1 MMSNA
6 SASGFFIFRSVI
18 QRDLQLALRRK
29 SDSLA
34 ALIFF
39 AVVASLFPLGIGP
52 EQNLLTQIAPGMLWI
67 AALLAAM
74 LSLHKIFTEDFL
86 DGSLD
91 QLALSA
97 LPLPLVVLAKTIA
110 HWFSSG
116 FLLALISPVLALQFN
131 LPFDSVGVLFLS
143 LLLGTPLL
151 SLIGSIGAGLTLVS
165 RGSGTLIALI
175 VLPLVIPVLIFGA
188 GAVESYQSGLGFA
201 AHFSLLGAMLAIA
214 LFLAPLATAASVR
227 IALE

>member
-1 MMSNA
+1 MSR
-6 SASGFFIFRSVI
+6 SVSGFTIFQGVI
-18 QRDLQLALRRK
+18 ARDLRLALRRK

-34 ALIFF
+34 VLIFF

-52 EQNLLTQIAPGMLWI
+52 EQNLLMQIAPGMLWI

-74 LSLHKIFTEDFL
+74 LSLQKIFSEDFI

-91 QLALSA
+91 QIALTA
-97 LPLPLVVLAKTIA
+97 LPLPLVVFAKAIA
-110 HWFSSG
+110 HWISSG
-116 FLLALISPVLALQFN
+116 LLLALISPILALQFN
-131 LPFDSVGVLFLS
+131 LPMDTVGVLFLS

-151 SLIGSIGAGLTLVS
+151 SLIGSIGAGLTLAS
-165 RGSGTLIALI
+165 RGGGTLLALI
-175 VLPLVIPVLIFGA
+175 ILPLVSPVLIFGA
-188 GAVESYQSGLGFA
+188 GAVESYQSGLGVT

-214 LFLAPLATAASVR
+214 LFLAPFASAASIR

>member
-1 MMSNA
+1 MSTI
-6 SASGFFIFRSVI
+6 ASGFTIFKGVI

-74 LSLHKIFTEDFL
+74 LSLHKIFSDDFL

-91 QLALSA
+91 QIILTA

-110 HWFSSG
+110 HWISSG
-116 FLLALISPVLALQFN
+116 FLLALMAPILALQFN
-131 LPFDSVGVLFLS
+131 LPMSSAGVLFLS

-151 SLIGSIGAGLTLVS
+151 SLIGSIGAGLTLAS
-165 RGSGTLIALI
+165 RGGGTLLSLI
-175 VLPLVIPVLIFGA
+175 ILPLVTPVLIFGA
-188 GAVESYQSGLGFA
+188 GAVESYQTGLGFA
-201 AHFSLLGAMLAIA
+201 GHFSLLGAMLALA
-214 LFLAPLATAASVR
+214 LFLAPLAAAASIR

>member
-1 MMSNA
+1 
-6 SASGFFIFRSVI
+6 
-18 QRDLQLALRRK
+18 
-29 SDSLA
+29 
-34 ALIFF
+34 
-39 AVVASLFPLGIGP
+39 
-52 EQNLLTQIAPGMLWI
+52 
-67 AALLAAM
+67 
-74 LSLHKIFTEDFL
+74 
-86 DGSLD
+86 
-91 QLALSA
+91 
-97 LPLPLVVLAKTIA
+97 VLA
-110 HWFSSG
+110 W
-116 FLLALISPVLALQFN
+116 QFN

>member
-1 MMSNA
+1 MSH
-6 SASGFFIFRSVI
+6 SASTLSIFTGIIRH
-18 QRDLQLALRRK
+18 DLQLALRRK
-29 SDSLA
+29 SDSLS

-52 EQNLLTQIAPGMLWI
+52 ETNRLMQIAPGMLWI

-74 LSLHKIFTEDFL
+74 LSLHKIFAEDFL

-91 QLALSA
+91 QVLLTK
-97 LPLPLVVLAKTIA
+97 LPLSLAVLAKTIA
-110 HWFSSG
+110 HWISSG
-116 FLLALISPVLALQFN
+116 LLLALLSPILALQFN
-131 LPFDSVGVLFLS
+131 LPIESVGVLFLS

-151 SLIGSIGAGLTLVS
+151 SLIGSIGAGLTLAS
-165 RGSGTLIALI
+165 RGGGTLLSLI
-175 VLPLVIPVLIFGA
+175 ILPLVAPVLIFGA
-188 GAVESYQSGLGFA
+188 GAVEAYQAGLGFT

-214 LFLAPLATAASVR
+214 LFLAPMATAASLR

>member
-1 MMSNA
+1 MSH
-6 SASGFFIFRSVI
+6 SASTFSIFTGIIRH
-18 QRDLQLALRRK
+18 DLQLALRRK
-29 SDSLA
+29 SDSLS

-52 EQNLLTQIAPGMLWI
+52 ETNRLMQIAPGMLWI

-74 LSLHKIFTEDFL
+74 LSLHKIFAEDFL

-91 QLALSA
+91 QVLLTK
-97 LPLPLVVLAKTIA
+97 LPLSLAVLAKTIA
-110 HWFSSG
+110 HWISSG
-116 FLLALISPVLALQFN
+116 LLLALLSPILALQFN
-131 LPFDSVGVLFLS
+131 LPIESVGVLFLS

-151 SLIGSIGAGLTLVS
+151 SLIGSIGAGLTLAS
-165 RGSGTLIALI
+165 RGGGTLLSLI
-175 VLPLVIPVLIFGA
+175 ILPLVAPVLIFGA
-188 GAVESYQSGLGFA
+188 GAVEAYQAGLGFT

-214 LFLAPLATAASVR
+214 LFLAPLATAASLR

>member
-1 MMSNA
+1 MSH
-6 SASGFFIFRSVI
+6 SASTLSIFTGIIRH
-18 QRDLQLALRRK
+18 DLQLALRRK
-29 SDSLA
+29 SDSLS

-52 EQNLLTQIAPGMLWI
+52 ETNRLMQIAPGMLWI

-74 LSLHKIFTEDFL
+74 LSLHKIFAEDFL

-91 QLALSA
+91 QVLLTK
-97 LPLPLVVLAKTIA
+97 LPLSLAVLAKTIA
-110 HWFSSG
+110 HWISSG
-116 FLLALISPVLALQFN
+116 LLLALLSPILALQFN
-131 LPFDSVGVLFLS
+131 LPIESVGVLFLS

-151 SLIGSIGAGLTLVS
+151 SLIGSIGAGLTLAS
-165 RGSGTLIALI
+165 RGGGTLLSLI
-175 VLPLVIPVLIFGA
+175 ILPLVAPVLIFGA
-188 GAVESYQSGLGFA
+188 GAVEAYQAGLGFA

-214 LFLAPLATAASVR
+214 LFLAPLATAASLR

>member
-1 MMSNA
+1 MSQ
-6 SASGFFIFRSVI
+6 SATGFAIFQGVI
-18 QRDLQLALRRK
+18 ARDLRLALRRK

-34 ALIFF
+34 VLIFF

-52 EQNLLTQIAPGMLWI
+52 EQNLLMQIAPGMLWI

-74 LSLHKIFTEDFL
+74 LSLHKIFAEDFI

-91 QLALSA
+91 QIALTA

-110 HWFSSG
+110 HWMSSG
-116 FLLALISPVLALQFN
+116 LLLALISPILALQFN
-131 LPFDSVGVLFLS
+131 LPMDTVGVLFLS

-151 SLIGSIGAGLTLVS
+151 SLIGSIGAGLTLAS
-165 RGSGTLIALI
+165 RGGGTLLALI
-175 VLPLVIPVLIFGA
+175 ILPLVSPVLIFGA
-188 GAVESYQSGLGFA
+188 GAVESYQSGLGVA

-214 LFLAPLATAASVR
+214 LFLAPFASAASIR

>member
-1 MMSNA
+1 MSQ
-6 SASGFFIFRSVI
+6 SASGFTIFQGVI
-18 QRDLQLALRRK
+18 TRDLRLALRRK

-52 EQNLLTQIAPGMLWI
+52 EQNLLMQIAPGILWI

-74 LSLHKIFTEDFL
+74 LSLHKIFSEDFI

-91 QLALSA
+91 QIALTA

-110 HWFSSG
+110 HWISSG
-116 FLLALISPVLALQFN
+116 LLLTFISPILALQFN
-131 LPFDSVGVLFLS
+131 LPIDTVGVLFLS

-151 SLIGSIGAGLTLVS
+151 SLIGSIGAGLTLAS
-165 RGSGTLIALI
+165 RGSGTLLALI
-175 VLPLVIPVLIFGA
+175 ILPLVSPVLIFGA
-188 GAVESYQSGLGFA
+188 GAVESYQSGLGVA
-201 AHFSLLGAMLAIA
+201 AHFSLLGAMLALA
-214 LFLAPLATAASVR
+214 LFLAPFASAASIR

>member
-1 MMSNA
+1 MSH
-6 SASGFFIFRSVI
+6 SASTFSIFTGIIRH
-18 QRDLQLALRRK
+18 DLQLALRRK
-29 SDSLA
+29 SDSLS

-52 EQNLLTQIAPGMLWI
+52 ETNRLMQIAPGMLWI

-74 LSLHKIFTEDFL
+74 LSLHKIFAEDFL

-91 QLALSA
+91 QVLLTK
-97 LPLPLVVLAKTIA
+97 LPLSLAVLAKTIA
-110 HWFSSG
+110 HWISSG
-116 FLLALISPVLALQFN
+116 LLLALLSPILALQFN
-131 LPFDSVGVLFLS
+131 LPIESVGVLFLS

-151 SLIGSIGAGLTLVS
+151 SLIGSIGAGLTLAS
-165 RGSGTLIALI
+165 RGGGTLLSLI
-175 VLPLVIPVLIFGA
+175 ILPLVAPVLIFGA
-188 GAVESYQSGLGFA
+188 GTVEAYQAGLGYT

-214 LFLAPLATAASVR
+214 LFLAPLATAASLR

>member
-1 MMSNA
+1 MSHPA
-6 SASGFFIFRSVI
+6 SSISIFIGIIR
-18 QRDLQLALRRK
+18 RDLQLALRRK
-29 SDSLA
+29 GDSLS

-52 EQNLLTQIAPGMLWI
+52 ETKLLMQIAPGMLWI

-74 LSLHKIFTEDFL
+74 LSLHKLFTEDFI

-91 QLALSA
+91 QILLST

-110 HWFSSG
+110 HWLSSG
-116 FLLALISPVLALQFN
+116 LLLALVSPILALQFN

-151 SLIGSIGAGLTLVS
+151 SLIGSIGAGQ
-165 RGSGTLIALI
+165 
-175 VLPLVIPVLIFGA
+175 P
-188 GAVESYQSGLGFA
+188 
-201 AHFSLLGAMLAIA
+201 
-214 LFLAPLATAASVR
+214 
-227 IALE
+227 

>member
-1 MMSNA
+1 MSH
-6 SASGFFIFRSVI
+6 SATSTSIFISI
-18 QRDLQLALRRK
+18 IKRDLQLALRRK
-29 SDSLA
+29 SDSLS

-52 EQNLLTQIAPGMLWI
+52 ETKLLMQIAPGMLWI

-74 LSLHKIFTEDFL
+74 LSLHKMFTEDFM

-91 QLALSA
+91 QILLTK
-97 LPLPLVVLAKTIA
+97 LPLSLVVLAKTIA
-110 HWFSSG
+110 HWLSSG
-116 FLLALISPVLALQFN
+116 VLLALISPILALQFN
-131 LPFDSVGVLFLS
+131 LSFDSVVVLFLS

-151 SLIGSIGAGLTLVS
+151 SLIGSIGAGLTLAS
-165 RGSGTLIALI
+165 RGGGTLLSLI
-175 VLPLVIPVLIFGA
+175 ILPLVAPVLIFGA
-188 GAVESYQSGLGFA
+188 GAVEAYQAGLGLT

-214 LFLAPLATAASVR
+214 LFLAPIATAASLR

>member
-1 MMSNA
+1 MSH
-6 SASGFFIFRSVI
+6 SASTFSIFTGIIR
-18 QRDLQLALRRK
+18 RDLQLALRRK
-29 SDSLA
+29 SDSLS

-52 EQNLLTQIAPGMLWI
+52 ETNLLMQIAPGMLWI

-74 LSLHKIFTEDFL
+74 LSLHKIFAEDFL

-91 QLALSA
+91 QVLLTK
-97 LPLPLVVLAKTIA
+97 LPLSLAVLAKTIA
-110 HWFSSG
+110 HWISSG
-116 FLLALISPVLALQFN
+116 LLLALLSPILALQFN
-131 LPFDSVGVLFLS
+131 LPIESVGVLFLS

-151 SLIGSIGAGLTLVS
+151 SLIGSIGAGLTLAS
-165 RGSGTLIALI
+165 RGGGTLLSLI
-175 VLPLVIPVLIFGA
+175 ILPLVAPVLIFGA
-188 GAVESYQSGLGFA
+188 GAVEAYQAGLGFT

-214 LFLAPLATAASVR
+214 LFLAPLATAASLR

>member
-1 MMSNA
+1 MSPPA
-6 SASGFFIFRSVI
+6 SSISIFIGIIR
-18 QRDLQLALRRK
+18 RDLQLALRRK
-29 SDSLA
+29 GDSLS

-39 AVVASLFPLGIGP
+39 AVVASLFSLGIGP
-52 EQNLLTQIAPGMLWI
+52 ETKLLMQIAPGMLWI

-74 LSLHKIFTEDFL
+74 LSLHKLFTEDFI

-91 QLALSA
+91 QILLST

-110 HWFSSG
+110 HWLSSG
-116 FLLALISPVLALQFN
+116 LLLALVSPILALQFN
-131 LPFDSVGVLFLS
+131 LPFDSIGVLFLS

-151 SLIGSIGAGLTLVS
+151 SLIGSIGAGLTLAS
-165 RGSGTLIALI
+165 RGGGTLLSLI
-175 VLPLVIPVLIFGA
+175 ILPLVAPVLIFGA
-188 GAVESYQSGLGFA
+188 GTVESYQAGLGLT

-214 LFLAPLATAASVR
+214 LFLAPIATAASLR

>member
-1 MMSNA
+1 MSH
-6 SASGFFIFRSVI
+6 SATGTSIFIGI
-18 QRDLQLALRRK
+18 IKRDLQLALRRK
-29 SDSLA
+29 SDSLS

-52 EQNLLTQIAPGMLWI
+52 ETKLLMQIAPGMLWI

-74 LSLHKIFTEDFL
+74 LSLHKMFTEDFM

-91 QLALSA
+91 QILLTK
-97 LPLPLVVLAKTIA
+97 LPLSLVVLAKTIA
-110 HWFSSG
+110 HWLSSG
-116 FLLALISPVLALQFN
+116 VLLALISPILALQFN
-131 LPFDSVGVLFLS
+131 LPFDSVVVLFLS

-151 SLIGSIGAGLTLVS
+151 SLIGSIGAGLTLAS
-165 RGSGTLIALI
+165 RGGGTLLSLI
-175 VLPLVIPVLIFGA
+175 ILPLVAPVLIFGA
-188 GAVESYQSGLGFA
+188 GAVEAYQAGLGLT

-214 LFLAPLATAASVR
+214 LFLAPIATAASLR

>member
-1 MMSNA
+1 MSH
-6 SASGFFIFRSVI
+6 SATSTSIFISI
-18 QRDLQLALRRK
+18 IKRDLQLALRRK
-29 SDSLA
+29 SDSLS

-52 EQNLLTQIAPGMLWI
+52 ETKLLMQIAPGMLWI

-74 LSLHKIFTEDFL
+74 LSLHKMFTEDFM

-91 QLALSA
+91 QILLTK
-97 LPLPLVVLAKTIA
+97 LPLSLVVLAKTIA
-110 HWFSSG
+110 HWLSSG
-116 FLLALISPVLALQFN
+116 VLLALISPILALQFN
-131 LPFDSVGVLFLS
+131 LPFDSVVVLFLS

-151 SLIGSIGAGLTLVS
+151 SLIGSIGAGLTLAS
-165 RGSGTLIALI
+165 RGGGTLLSLI
-175 VLPLVIPVLIFGA
+175 ILPLVAPVLIFGA
-188 GAVESYQSGLGFA
+188 GAVEAYQAGLGLT

-214 LFLAPLATAASVR
+214 LFLAPIATAASLR

>member
-1 MMSNA
+1 MSH
-6 SASGFFIFRSVI
+6 SASTLSIFTGIIRH
-18 QRDLQLALRRK
+18 DLQLALRRK
-29 SDSLA
+29 SDSLS

-52 EQNLLTQIAPGMLWI
+52 ETNRLMQIAPGMLWI

-74 LSLHKIFTEDFL
+74 LSLHKIFAEDFL

-91 QLALSA
+91 QVLLTK
-97 LPLPLVVLAKTIA
+97 LPLSLAVLAKTIA
-110 HWFSSG
+110 HWISSCL
-116 FLLALISPVLALQFN
+116 LLALLSPILALQFN
-131 LPFDSVGVLFLS
+131 LPIESVGVLFLS

-151 SLIGSIGAGLTLVS
+151 SLIGSIGAGLTLAS
-165 RGSGTLIALI
+165 RGGGTLLSLI
-175 VLPLVIPVLIFGA
+175 ILPLVAPVLIFGA
-188 GAVESYQSGLGFA
+188 GAVEAYQAGLGYT

-214 LFLAPLATAASVR
+214 LFLAPLATAASLR

>member
-1 MMSNA
+1 MSH
-6 SASGFFIFRSVI
+6 SASTLSIFTGIIRH
-18 QRDLQLALRRK
+18 DLQLALRRK
-29 SDSLA
+29 SDSLS

-52 EQNLLTQIAPGMLWI
+52 ETNRLMQIAPGMLWI

-74 LSLHKIFTEDFL
+74 LSLHKIFAEDFL

-91 QLALSA
+91 QVLLTK
-97 LPLPLVVLAKTIA
+97 LPLSLAVLAKTIA
-110 HWFSSG
+110 HWISSG
-116 FLLALISPVLALQFN
+116 LLLALLSPILALQFN
-131 LPFDSVGVLFLS
+131 LPIESVGVLFLS

-151 SLIGSIGAGLTLVS
+151 SLIGSIGAGLTLAS
-165 RGSGTLIALI
+165 RGGGTLLSLI
-175 VLPLVIPVLIFGA
+175 ILPLVAPVLIFGA
-188 GAVESYQSGLGFA
+188 GAVEAYQAGLGYT

-214 LFLAPLATAASVR
+214 LFLAPLATAASLR

>member
-1 MMSNA
+1 MSTN
-6 SASGFFIFRSVI
+6 ASGFKIFQGVI
-18 QRDLQLALRRK
+18 ARDLRLALRRK

-34 ALIFF
+34 VLIFF

-52 EQNLLTQIAPGMLWI
+52 EQNLLMQIAPGMLWI

-74 LSLHKIFTEDFL
+74 LSLHKIFAEDFI

-91 QLALSA
+91 QIALTA

-110 HWFSSG
+110 HWISSG
-116 FLLALISPVLALQFN
+116 LLLSLISPILALQFN
-131 LPFDSVGVLFLS
+131 LPMDTVGVLFIS

-151 SLIGSIGAGLTLVS
+151 SLIGSIGAGLTLAS
-165 RGSGTLIALI
+165 RGGGTLLALI
-175 VLPLVIPVLIFGA
+175 ILPLVSPVLIFGA
-188 GAVESYQSGLGFA
+188 GAVESYQSGLGVA

-214 LFLAPLATAASVR
+214 LFLAPFASAASIR

>member
-1 MMSNA
+1 MSH
-6 SASGFFIFRSVI
+6 SASIFSIFTGIIRH
-18 QRDLQLALRRK
+18 DLQLALRRK
-29 SDSLA
+29 SDSLS

-52 EQNLLTQIAPGMLWI
+52 ETNRLMQIAPGMLWI

-74 LSLHKIFTEDFL
+74 LSLHKIFAEDFL

-91 QLALSA
+91 QVLLTK
-97 LPLPLVVLAKTIA
+97 LPLSLAVLAKTIA
-110 HWFSSG
+110 HWISSG
-116 FLLALISPVLALQFN
+116 LLLALLSPILALQFN
-131 LPFDSVGVLFLS
+131 LPIESVGVLFLS

-151 SLIGSIGAGLTLVS
+151 SLIGSIGAGLTLAS
-165 RGSGTLIALI
+165 RGGGTLLSLI
-175 VLPLVIPVLIFGA
+175 ILPLVAPVLIFGA
-188 GAVESYQSGLGFA
+188 GAVEAYQAGLGFT

-214 LFLAPLATAASVR
+214 LFLAPLATAASLR

>member
-1 MMSNA
+1 MSHPA
-6 SASGFFIFRSVI
+6 SSFSIFIGIIR
-18 QRDLQLALRRK
+18 RDLQLALRRK
-29 SDSLA
+29 SDSLS

-52 EQNLLTQIAPGMLWI
+52 ETKLLMQIAPGMLWI

-74 LSLHKIFTEDFL
+74 LSLHKLFTEDFI

-91 QLALSA
+91 QILLST

-110 HWFSSG
+110 HWLSSG
-116 FLLALISPVLALQFN
+116 LLLALVSPILALQFN

-151 SLIGSIGAGLTLVS
+151 SLIGSIGAGLTLAS
-165 RGSGTLIALI
+165 RG
-175 VLPLVIPVLIFGA
+175 V
-188 GAVESYQSGLGFA
+188 
-201 AHFSLLGAMLAIA
+201 
-214 LFLAPLATAASVR
+214 APFYL
-227 IALE
+227 

>member
-1 MMSNA
+1 MSH
-6 SASGFFIFRSVI
+6 SATSTSIFIGI
-18 QRDLQLALRRK
+18 IKRDLQLALRRK
-29 SDSLA
+29 SDSLS

-52 EQNLLTQIAPGMLWI
+52 ETKLLMQIAPGMLWI

-74 LSLHKIFTEDFL
+74 LSLHKMFTEDFM

-91 QLALSA
+91 QILLTK
-97 LPLPLVVLAKTIA
+97 LPLSLVVLAKTIA
-110 HWFSSG
+110 YWLSSG
-116 FLLALISPVLALQFN
+116 VLLALISPILALQFN
-131 LPFDSVGVLFLS
+131 LPFDSVVVLFLS

-151 SLIGSIGAGLTLVS
+151 SLIGSIGAGLTLAS
-165 RGSGTLIALI
+165 RGGGTLLSLI
-175 VLPLVIPVLIFGA
+175 ILPLVAPVLIFGA
-188 GAVESYQSGLGFA
+188 GAVEAHQAGLGLT

-214 LFLAPLATAASVR
+214 LFLAPIATAASLR

>member
-1 MMSNA
+1 MSH
-6 SASGFFIFRSVI
+6 SASSLSIFAGIIR
-18 QRDLQLALRRK
+18 RDLQLALRRK
-29 SDSLA
+29 SDSLS

-52 EQNLLTQIAPGMLWI
+52 ETTLLMQIAPGMLWI

-74 LSLHKIFTEDFL
+74 LSLHKIFAEDFV

-91 QLALSA
+91 QILLTK
-97 LPLPLVVLAKTIA
+97 LPLSLVVLAKTIA
-110 HWFSSG
+110 HWIGSG
-116 FLLALISPVLALQFN
+116 LLLALLSPILAMQFN
-131 LPFDSVGVLFLS
+131 LPTESVGVLFLS

-151 SLIGSIGAGLTLVS
+151 SLIGSIGAGLTLAS
-165 RGSGTLIALI
+165 RGGGTLLSLI
-175 VLPLVIPVLIFGA
+175 ILPLVAPVLIFGA
-188 GAVESYQSGLGFA
+188 GAVEAYQAGLGYA

-214 LFLAPLATAASVR
+214 LFLAPLATAASLR